1 MASAAKVVSV
11 HRLKIEPELKQFV
24 DECLVP
30 LLVGDALK
38 ELAAE
43 KSLAPT
49 RPRVIK
55 STRSLSSAPRR

>member
-1 MASAAKVVSV
+1 MANTAKVVSV
-11 HRLKIEPELKQFV
+11 RRSEIEPELKQFV

-30 LLVGDALK
+30 LLIGDALK

-55 STRSLSSAPRR
+55 SARPLSSAPRR

>member
-1 MASAAKVVSV
+1 MSSAAKVVSV
-11 HRLKIEPELKQFV
+11 RRSEIEPELKQFV

-43 KSLAPT
+43 KPLAPT

-55 STRSLSSAPRR
+55 SARPLSSAPRR